1 LIRIGGDAV
10 QRPYTP
16 ETLAD
21 RWGCSSE
28 KVRQMFHR
36 GELPGFRLGKLI
48 RIPAVEVERFECEQT
63 LQVQVTTSSN
73 IAESSHS
80 QLDAGRIA
88 ADIRLARMTRA

>member
-1 LIRIGGDAV
+1 V
-10 QRPYTP
+10 QRPFTP

-21 RWGCSSE
+21 RWACSSE
-28 KVRQMFHR
+28 KIRLMFHR
-36 GELPGFRLGKLI
+36 GELAGFRLGRLI

-63 LQVQVTTSSN
+63 RQVQVTNSSN
-73 IAESSHS
+73 IEVSSHS